1 MEAVIKVGKKTF
13 AKNDFVKVIT
23 KSKKIYFGKITC
35 IFDITSG
42 GNPHFVILPKILTD
56 DIYIEFADV
65 ESINKYKK
73 DAVTK

>member
-23 KSKKIYFGKITC
+23 KNKEIYFGKITC
-35 IFDITSG
+35 IYDTIGSPR
-42 GNPHFVILPKILTD
+42 PHFVILPKILTD